1 MKEAL
6 FYEQEDGKIK
16 CLLCPKECTIAEGKR
31 GFCQVRENI
40 KGKLYALTF
49 GECSSVNL
57 DPIEKK
63 PLYHFYP
70 GSSILSLG
78 SWGCNLSCQFCQNW
92 SISQNEVPTRPLS
105 PPQVVKLA
113 RNSLGI
119 AYTYNEPL
127 IWYEYVLET
136 AKLAKKEGLKN
147 VLVTNGFINEKPL
160 THLLPYIDALNIDLK
175 SFNNSFY
182 KKFCQGELNGVLK
195 AIELAKDYSYLELT
209 NLIVPGLND
218 QDEEINDLVN
228 WVYSTGG
235 EDLPLHFSCYFPNY
249 KISIPATPVSTL
261 RKAKEI
267 AQQRLKYV
275 YLGNVWEE
283 DDNTYCPNCKETVIK
298 RRGYQI
304 LGLSIEEG
312 KCKYCGE
319 RIEGRFK

>member
-6 FYEQEDGKIK
+6 FYEQEDGKIR
-16 CLLCPKECTIAEGKR
+16 CLLCPKECKIAEGKR
-31 GFCQVRENI
+31 GFCQARENI

-49 GECSSVNL
+49 GECSSVSL

-78 SWGCNLSCQFCQNW
+78 SWGCNFSCQFCQNW

-105 PPQVVKLA
+105 PPQAVKLA
-113 RNSLGI
+113 RGSLGI

-136 AKLAKKEGLKN
+136 AKLARKEGLKN

-175 SFNNSFY
+175 SFKDSFY
-182 KKFCQGELNGVLK
+182 KKFCQGELDGVLK
-195 AIELAKDYSYLELT
+195 TIEIAKDYSHLELT
-209 NLIVPGLND
+209 NLIIPGLND
-218 QDEEINDLVN
+218 KDEEINDLVN

-249 KISIPATPVSTL
+249 KMSIPPTPISTL
-261 RKAKEI
+261 RRSKEL
-267 AQQRLKYV
+267 AQRKLKYV

-304 LGLSIEEG
+304 LDLSIEKG

-319 RIEGRFK
+319 RIEGRFE